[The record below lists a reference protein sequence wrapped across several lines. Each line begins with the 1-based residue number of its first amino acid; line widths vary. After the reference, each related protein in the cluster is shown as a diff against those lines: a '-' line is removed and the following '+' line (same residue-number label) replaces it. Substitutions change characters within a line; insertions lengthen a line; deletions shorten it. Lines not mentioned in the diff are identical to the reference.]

1 MIRLATLQVLITSIL
16 LSNNTHPIILVHGFL
31 GWGKEEVGD
40 KNYWGG
46 ENDIERY
53 LNDRGYQVYSVSLG
67 PVSSTYDCAIET
79 FYQIKGGQ
87 VDYGQEHSEKY
98 KIIRKPEGKIYEGL
112 YPDWNEENPVHLIGY
127 SFGGLTN
134 RMLLHLLN
142 STFLKS
148 EDGELEE
155 SYLLGNSLRGWI
167 KSITTMS
174 TPHNGST
181 LSDIV
186 IKSLPFTDN
195 LLPIA
200 NLISSDYYDFD
211 LDHWNLSKSENES
224 FREYLS
230 RLTSHPAWGTQ
241 NSIAWDSSIKG
252 AMELNN
258 ILVIDPDVYY
268 FSSSTVASILDTSTG
283 RHKPA
288 EYISMMSYPWSWLIG
303 RTKVEMGN
311 GQKTNEN
318 WFENDGTVNTI
329 SMARPFTGKHGPEPM
344 KKLSVNF
351 IEPGVWQ
358 HIGKFNFDHKAFVGH
373 FLENPKKVN
382 EMMSI
387 FEKHAR
393 ILYSIP

>member
-16 LSNNTHPIILVHGFL
+16 LSSNNHPIILVHGFL

-46 ENDIERY
+46 ENDIEKY

-98 KIIRKPEGKIYEGL
+98 KIIRKPEGKIYKGL
-112 YPDWNEENPVHLIGY
+112 YPEWDEENPVHLIGY

-148 EDGELEE
+148 KDGEFEE

-195 LLPIA
+195 LPVSYTHLTLP
-200 NLISSDYYDFD
+200 
-211 LDHWNLSKSENES
+211 
-224 FREYLS
+224 
-230 RLTSHPAWGTQ
+230 
-241 NSIAWDSSIKG
+241 
-252 AMELNN
+252 
-258 ILVIDPDVYY
+258 
-268 FSSSTVASILDTSTG
+268 
-283 RHKPA
+283 
-288 EYISMMSYPWSWLIG
+288 
-303 RTKVEMGN
+303 
-311 GQKTNEN
+311 
-318 WFENDGTVNTI
+318 TI
-329 SMARPFTGKHGPEPM
+329 Y
-344 KKLSVNF
+344 SV
-351 IEPGVWQ
+351 
-358 HIGKFNFDHKAFVGH
+358 
-373 FLENPKKVN
+373 
-382 EMMSI
+382 
-387 FEKHAR
+387 
-393 ILYSIP
+393 